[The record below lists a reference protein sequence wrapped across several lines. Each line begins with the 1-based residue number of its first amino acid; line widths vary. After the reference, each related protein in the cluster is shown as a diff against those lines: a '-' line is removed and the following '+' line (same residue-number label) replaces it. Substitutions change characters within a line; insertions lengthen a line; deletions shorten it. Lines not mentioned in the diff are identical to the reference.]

1 MLLPLQ
7 GEIPAGVVM
16 SHGSASRLHPLGQFT
31 RFRVQPGIFSPAS
44 QEVEDQGGLSAVMPS
59 AKVIPLY
66 HCYEE

>member
-1 MLLPLQ
+1 
-7 GEIPAGVVM
+7 M